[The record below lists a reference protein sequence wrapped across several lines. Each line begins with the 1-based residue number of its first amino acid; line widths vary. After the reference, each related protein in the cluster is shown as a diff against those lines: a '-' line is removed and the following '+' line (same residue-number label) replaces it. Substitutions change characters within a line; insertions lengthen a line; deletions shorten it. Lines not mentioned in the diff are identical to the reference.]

1 MQRYLYQLDTTLMF
15 GVGAAFDYHTGLV
28 RDAPRWVKRIGMQW
42 LHRLMQDPRR
52 LWRRY
57 LRSNSAFLWH
67 IALQLT
73 GLRDYPPTR
82 LRIESWLPAQPRD
95 IPGRG

>member
-73 GLRDYPPTR
+73 GLREYPPT
-82 LRIESWLPAQPRD
+82 ETTVGSWLPALQRD
-95 IPGRG
+95 TSGRG